1 MKNLFVSVFGALK
14 KTGFGFLFCI
24 LGLQALGLSSLYSAG
39 QSAGSSGINLFH
51 RQILWLGLGWLVF
64 FVIQK
69 GGVRFVSKILSPLLI
84 ANVMGLILLIFFGR
98 EIYGTKRWLDLG
110 LFHWQPSESLKFSLT
125 LWTAWLLSKRPFSR
139 PLSFL
144 DLAWLSVSVFPLVGL
159 VFYQPDLG
167 TAGALFLLSAT
178 LILFQGVERKSLIIL
193 CLTAMAVAPAVW
205 YFLKPYQ
212 KSRIR
217 SFVQPE
223 EDPQGAGYS
232 VIQSKIAIGSGRLTG
247 KGWGEGSQNKLQ
259 FLPERHTDFIFS
271 VLSEEYGFLGAGLT
285 LLLFF
290 SLILL
295 FFQLAAQTGDR
306 LSCWFCLAGGVFF
319 LWHAV
324 LNLAMTMGVFPV
336 VGIPLPL
343 LSYGGSHTL
352 TAMAFLGLK
361 AGIHKSKN
369 LF

>member
-1 MKNLFVSVFGALK
+1 MKRLYLLIWESLK
-14 KTGFGFLFCI
+14 KTGFGFLFCV
-24 LGLQALGLSSLYSAG
+24 LALQALGLSSLYSAA
-39 QSAGSSGINLFH
+39 QSAAPAGFGLFH
-51 RQILWLGLGWLVF
+51 RQMLWLALGWAVF
-64 FVIQK
+64 FIIQK
-69 GGVRFVSKILSPLLI
+69 GGIRFVAKIIKPLLFFNFI
-84 ANVMGLILLIFFGR
+84 GLILLFVIGR

-110 LFHWQPSESLKFSLT
+110 FFHWQPSETLKFTLT
-125 LWTAWLLSKRPFSR
+125 LWAAWFLSKRPFAK
-139 PLSFL
+139 PLGFL
-144 DLAWLSVSVFPLVGL
+144 DLAPLGLVALPLVGL

-167 TAGALFLLSAT
+167 TAGALCLMSAT
-178 LILFQGVERKSLIIL
+178 LVLFQGLERKALIAL
-193 CLTAMAVAPAVW
+193 CLAVIAAAPVGW
-205 YFLKPYQ
+205 HFLKPYQ

-217 SFVQPE
+217 AFIYPE

-232 VIQSKIAIGSGRLTG
+232 VIQSKIAIGSGQMTG
-247 KGWGEGSQNKLQ
+247 KGWGAGSQNKLQ

-271 VLSEEYGFLGAGLT
+271 VLSEEYGFLGSSLI

-290 SLILL
+290 CLILSH
-295 FFQLAAQTGDR
+295 FQLAGQTKDR

-319 LWHAV
+319 LWHAG
-324 LNLAMTMGVFPV
+324 LNLAMTMGAFPV

-361 AGIHKSKN
+361 AGIHKTKD